1 MTIKTLSI
9 PVLVIC
15 LATIGCNKKGTNT
28 IAPGEEGNEADDI
41 EDIDKDGD
49 DQLGEDGNK
58 PGDLED
64 VDGDGD
70 DNL

>member
-1 MTIKTLSI
+1 MKIKALSI
-9 PVLVIC
+9 P
-15 LATIGCNKKGTNT
+15 AMDKKGTNT
-28 IAPGEEGNEADDI
+28 IAPGEEPHEADAI
-41 EDIDKDGD
+41 EDIDNDGD
-49 DQLGEDGNK
+49 DQLGADGNV

>member
-1 MTIKTLSI
+1 MKIKALSI
-9 PVLVIC
+9 PAVVFC
-15 LATIGCNKKGTNT
+15 LASLGCDKQGTNT
-28 IAPGEEGNEADDI
+28 IAPGDERNEAEEI
-41 EDIDKDGD
+41 EDLDKDGD
-49 DQLGEDGNK
+49 DQLGEDGNQ